1 MKKMSFVV
9 AVVVTASFAIAAC
22 GGKKKGAETPATGS
36 GSAMTGSDTGSA
48 AGSGE
53 TPAAGSGDAAGSA
66 AM

>member
-9 AVVVTASFAIAAC
+9 AVVVTAALAITAC
-22 GGKKKGAETPATGS
+22 GKKKGAETPATGS
-36 GSAMTGSDTGSA
+36 GSAMGSDTGSA

-53 TPAAGSGDAAGSA
+53 TPAAGSGEAAGSA

>member
-1 MKKMSFVV
+1 MKKMSIVV
-9 AVVVTASFAIAAC
+9 AVVVTAALAITAC

-36 GSAMTGSDTGSA
+36 GSAMGSDTGSA

-53 TPAAGSGDAAGSA
+53 TPAAGSGEAAGSA